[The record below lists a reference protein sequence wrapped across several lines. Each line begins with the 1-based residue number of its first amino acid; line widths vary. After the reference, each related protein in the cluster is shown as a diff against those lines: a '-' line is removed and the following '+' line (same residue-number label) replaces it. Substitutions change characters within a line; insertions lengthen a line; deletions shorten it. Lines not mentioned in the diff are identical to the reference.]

1 MAKRTAA
8 TDPIISAQTEHKIE
22 AFAEDLG
29 KLLGHAQNRAQDWLG
44 QKKQIV
50 AHLEGIRDTANGL
63 LSQLGHQAQK
73 AVTSGTRAYRSATK
87 AAAPGVANVVEKKTR
102 VLGLFSA
109 SHMGYESARASD
121 VGGEPSLAEMTAT
134 AIRRLSRGSDGY
146 VLLVEGGRID
156 HAHHEGRAGEALS
169 ETVAFDN
176 AIRAALELTRRE
188 DTLIV
193 ATADHS
199 HTLTMSG
206 YARRGSPILGLSTHP
221 DGAPVLGLDGRP
233 YTTLGYANGPGSVF
247 STPPRNGELQAIPR
261 PDLTGVDTQAPGFR
275 QPSLTPLESETHGG
289 EDVAIYAWGPGDE
302 MAAGTL
308 EENAVFHIMARA
320 LGFEWR

>member
-102 VLGLFSA
+102 ALTAAARKAISDAQKRRWAKYRKNAA
-109 SHMGYESARASD
+109 S
-121 VGGEPSLAEMTAT
+121 
-134 AIRRLSRGSDGY
+134 
-146 VLLVEGGRID
+146 
-156 HAHHEGRAGEALS
+156 
-169 ETVAFDN
+169 
-176 AIRAALELTRRE
+176 
-188 DTLIV
+188 
-193 ATADHS
+193 
-199 HTLTMSG
+199 
-206 YARRGSPILGLSTHP
+206 
-221 DGAPVLGLDGRP
+221 
-233 YTTLGYANGPGSVF
+233 
-247 STPPRNGELQAIPR
+247 
-261 PDLTGVDTQAPGFR
+261 TQR
-275 QPSLTPLESETHGG
+275 
-289 EDVAIYAWGPGDE
+289 
-302 MAAGTL
+302 
-308 EENAVFHIMARA
+308 
-320 LGFEWR
+320 